1 MTYRQ
6 MQRLSQLLGGLP
18 AREKRVIWS
27 TLERLSKA
35 HAPIYDETDLAELL
49 MAAIT
54 GHDQARRKKESD
66 ARTDRARRALIGA
79 RVPAEMAQAIR
90 EDAES
95 KGLSVYR
102 WILRAYTAELKFQPK
117 PLVRWCEELQ
127 ADCRHQD
134 TKCEECPDV

>member
-1 MTYRQ
+1 MRMTSRQ

-35 HAPIYDETDLAELL
+35 HAPIYDEADLAELL

-79 RVPAEMAQAIR
+79 RVPAEMAQTIK
-90 EDAES
+90 EDAAA

-102 WILRAYTAELKFQPK
+102 WVMAAYAAELSKEGLTVQ
-117 PLVRWCEELQ
+117 WCDH
-127 ADCRHQD
+127 AKGPCDHPG
-134 TKCEECPDV
+134 TCPSCPA